1 MFDKEKL
8 SHLKEARQRWE
19 VGVLAKTLSKAPES
33 KAEFKTVSVHFH
45 PPTTRSAPSR
55 LLLRLQ

>member
-33 KAEFKTVSVHFH
+33 KAEFKTCLLY
-45 PPTTRSAPSR
+45 TSR
-55 LLLRLQ
+55 CV